1 MPGPHSQDH
10 ARVRVE
16 WGPVGAVH
24 TLDAAT
30 TAVIVDVL
38 SFTTTL
44 SVAVDI
50 GAEVYPYRWAD
61 DSAVEFARRHDAT
74 LAVGRLEAQRPGNV
88 ATVSLSPQSVQAAH
102 GLSRLVL
109 PSPNGSTIS
118 AQVAGAGA
126 DVLAASLRNRS
137 AVARWLAERLATEPE
152 TAVTL
157 VAAGERWP
165 DGSLRPAVEDLWGAG
180 AVVSALLSQGVTSM
194 SPEAHT
200 AAAAFDAVRSSIA
213 QALSTCSSGRELTI
227 AGFGADVAV
236 AAEVDVSVGV
246 PMLVD
251 LRFIDAAAAGN
262 H

>member
-1 MPGPHSQDH
+1 HRSSAGAYLRRDRRGNYHRRAVAVPCRSPGRGGCRAGPPQPGPC
-10 ARVRVE
+10 AGTR
-16 WGPVGAVH
+16 GVGSGRRRAH
-24 TLDAAT
+24 PGCRDYRGDRRRAE
-30 TAVIVDVL
+30 
-38 SFTTTL
+38 FHH
-44 SVAVDI
+44 DI
-50 GAEVYPYRWAD
+50 ECG
-61 DSAVEFARRHDAT
+61 RRHRRR
-74 LAVGRLEAQRPGNV
+74 G
-88 ATVSLSPQSVQAAH
+88 VSLPM
-102 GLSRLVL
+102 
-109 PSPNGSTIS
+109 GSTIS

-213 QALSTCSSGRELTI
+213 Q
-227 AGFGADVAV
+227 
-236 AAEVDVSVGV
+236 
-246 PMLVD
+246 
-251 LRFIDAAAAGN
+251 
-262 H
+262 